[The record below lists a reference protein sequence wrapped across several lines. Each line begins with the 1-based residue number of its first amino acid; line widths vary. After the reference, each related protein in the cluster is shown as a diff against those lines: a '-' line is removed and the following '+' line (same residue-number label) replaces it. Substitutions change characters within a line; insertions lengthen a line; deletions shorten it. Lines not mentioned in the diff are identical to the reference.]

1 MGLDLE
7 EGSGQVFLCVDIT
20 GIKSFEIFEEEV
32 GDFIFQKVDLLLEEF
47 LWSLQVLVAEEL
59 VKGFWFV
66 GGLVAVECR
75 GRVELH
81 I

>member
-1 MGLDLE
+1 M
-7 EGSGQVFLCVDIT
+7 DIT

-66 GGLVAVECR
+66 GGLVAVESR